1 MYDYS
6 VISMGLA
13 SYMSSQTDI
22 VEMRPQVF

>member
-13 SYMSSQTDI
+13 SYMSSLTDI